1 MAECQHCLYVPPS
14 RVVAKHGAE
23 ETRNVDSWICHCL
36 ERLPSHDAV
45 RMFNSSRD
53 GQLRCLQWNPGHVHL
68 ICSGEELDAMTES
81 HPRHVIVLQAS
92 FTW

>member
-1 MAECQHCLYVPPS
+1 MTIDW
-14 RVVAKHGAE
+14 VA
-23 ETRNVDSWICHCL
+23 
-36 ERLPSHDAV
+36 
-45 RMFNSSRD
+45 
-53 GQLRCLQWNPGHVHL
+53 QWNPGHVHL